1 MALKRLTTDEMIQLS
16 GAWVPGGAAHAVIA
30 AQPELSALAARI
42 EAARNE
48 LIGLQPLPNDP
59 RLAALS
65 KEAAEVD
72 LRHDAV
78 VRGIHEILSSLAML
92 STDEARTEALL
103 RARDALLP
111 EGIEATQRTYRAQAG
126 AVERLRARLESDASL
141 RAELDRQSVG
151 GRPLSAYV
159 AEWIATGQR
168 LGEIEAER
176 AALSGPTGPSVGARE
191 VAARNQWIRIVNV
204 LIANAA
210 LAGVEGE
217 ADTQLFAALRIAERN
232 ADRRGRARGGKSPSP
247 GPDGQPTV

>member
-30 AQPELSALAARI
+30 SQPELAALAARL
-42 EAARNE
+42 EAARND
-48 LIGLQPLPNDP
+48 LIGLQPSPDDP
-59 RLAALS
+59 RLAALAR
-65 KEAAEVD
+65 EAAEVD

-78 VRGIHEILSSLAML
+78 VRGLHEILSSLAML
-92 STDEARTEALL
+92 SSDEARTEALL
-103 RARDALLP
+103 RVRDALLP
-111 EGIEATQRTYRAQAG
+111 EGLETIQRTYRAQAG

-141 RAELDRQSVG
+141 RATLETESVG
-151 GRPLSAYV
+151 GKTLSAYV

-168 LGEIEAER
+168 LGEIETER
-176 AALSGPTGPSVGARE
+176 ATISGPTAPSVGSRE